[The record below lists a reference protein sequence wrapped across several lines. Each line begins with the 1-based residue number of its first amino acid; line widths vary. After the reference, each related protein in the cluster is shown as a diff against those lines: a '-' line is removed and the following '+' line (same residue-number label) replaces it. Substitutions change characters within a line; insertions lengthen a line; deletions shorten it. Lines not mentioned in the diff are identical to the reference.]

1 MNEFIITTIISVL
14 SGVAGWVVARRK
26 NIAEARITELDAVEK
41 AVTVWRELS
50 EQLQKKYDML
60 LQRQDDLEKEMALI
74 RKDNRELK
82 AKNKE
87 LIAKLKTLS
96 QNENN

>member
-1 MNEFIITTIISVL
+1 MTEYIITTIISIL

-26 NIAEARITELDAVEK
+26 NLAEARITELDAVEK

-50 EQLQKKYDML
+50 EQLQRKYEQL
-60 LQRQDDLEKEMALI
+60 LQRQDDLEKEMQLI

-87 LIAKLKTLS
+87 LIQKLKILS
-96 QNENN
+96 GNE